1 MSPRKILHLDL
12 DAFFCAVEE
21 QLYPSLQGKPFA
33 VGGQPGQRGV
43 VASCSYAARMYG
55 IHSAMPMSRAVKLCP
70 QLIIVH
76 GKYERYS
83 EASHKVMEII
93 NQLTPLVEQISVDE
107 AFLDVSDLP
116 QSGYQIA
123 IELQARIDTELGLPC
138 SIGVATNK
146 LLAKIANN
154 MGKSENKGP
163 NPPRAIKVVSPGKE
177 AEFLA
182 PLPARSLW
190 GIGPKTA
197 QRLEELDIHTIGE
210 IAQQSESFLIHHFG
224 KYGLSLYK
232 HSRGINGGPIETEHE
247 TKSISQEVTFARDVS
262 DPVELRKSLLRMSES
277 VGRRLRKHDFQCTT
291 IRIKLRWPDFT
302 TITRQVTMQEPV
314 DQDRVIFVAACEL
327 FNKYWTPGKPVRLLG
342 VGVSGLTSR
351 AVQLSLW
358 ETENERERRLLKALD
373 DLHERF
379 GRDSVQRGSFLKGP
393 KKRK

>member
-1 MSPRKILHLDL
+1 
-12 DAFFCAVEE
+12 
-21 QLYPSLQGKPFA
+21 
-33 VGGQPGQRGV
+33 
-43 VASCSYAARMYG
+43 
-55 IHSAMPMSRAVKLCP
+55 
-70 QLIIVH
+70 
-76 GKYERYS
+76 
-83 EASHKVMEII
+83 
-93 NQLTPLVEQISVDE
+93 
-107 AFLDVSDLP
+107 
-116 QSGYQIA
+116 
-123 IELQARIDTELGLPC
+123 
-138 SIGVATNK
+138 
-146 LLAKIANN
+146 

-182 PLPARSLW
+182 PFPARSLW

-277 VGRRLRKHDFQCTT
+277 VGRRLRKHNFQCTT

-342 VGVSGLTSR
+342 VGVTGLTSK